1 MLANGRVK
9 TNKIERN
16 GKKKDEL
23 KGRASVRNIKKINN
37 ISITQ
42 IICDIILSLFVTQEQ
57 STNY

>member
-23 KGRASVRNIKKINN
+23 KGRASGRTIKKINN
-37 ISITQ
+37 ISLTQ
-42 IICDIILSLFVTQEQ
+42 IICNIILSLIVTQEQ